1 MRKLLII
8 DDKIEERQDDY
19 LDLYSEAIEQ
29 DLYTLQFAESGEEGL
44 KILKQDTKQE
54 ICLILLDLR
63 MDKKKIDGIKLANS
77 LNKHFIKRPI
87 LVYTAYP
94 DLASKFSKQ
103 AQQNVITV
111 IERSTRASRVIKDLV
126 DVFIIGGHLEVPG
139 DTDVTKESKSVGYHT
154 IRKLVKTLSHDLRVN
169 LIKEILPFFP
179 PDLLVSLKKLIPE
192 EIDKVLNQAVE
203 RDILKTWL
211 KEQQLEGF
219 FKDIPPVEEINDLK
233 LEIRDIPQKNGKIYQ
248 YHFLRWS
255 ECGKFQWKY
264 IRKQFVR
271 TLPPELQKPDPASGD
286 LPIVFRS
293 MKRKEQKASDY
304 E

>member
-8 DDKIEERQDDY
+8 DDEIKQRQDDY
-19 LDLYSEAIEQ
+19 LDLYSDAIEHK
-29 DLYTLQFAESGEEGL
+29 LYDLQFAVSGEEGL
-44 KILKQDTKQE
+44 KILKKDTKQE
-54 ICLILLDLR
+54 ISLILLDLR
-63 MDKKKIDGIKLANS
+63 MDKARIDGIKFANN
-77 LNKHFIKRPI
+77 LNKHYIKRPI

-94 DLASKFSKQ
+94 DLASKFSAQ

-111 IERSTRASRVIKDLV
+111 IERSSRASKIIKDLV

-179 PDLLVSLKKLIPE
+179 ADILISLKKLIPE
-192 EIDKVLNQAVE
+192 EIDKVLNQAIE
-203 RDILKTWL
+203 RDILKKWL
-211 KEQQLEGF
+211 RNQQLEGLF
-219 FKDIPPVEEINDLK
+219 ADLPPVKEINDLK
-233 LEIRDIPQKNGKIYQ
+233 LEIRDIPHKNGKIYQ

-264 IRKQFVR
+264 VRKEFVG
-271 TLPPELQKPDPASGD
+271 TLPPELQQPNQASGD
-286 LPIVFRS
+286 LPVVFRS
-293 MKRKEQKASDY
+293 MKRKEPQDSDS
-304 E
+304 

>member
-8 DDKIEERQDDY
+8 DDEIQQRKEDY
-19 LDLYSEAIEQ
+19 LDLYSDAIEEN
-29 DLYTLQFAESGEEGL
+29 LYGIQFAASGEEAL
-44 KILKQDTKQE
+44 TILKKDTKQE
-54 ICLILLDLR
+54 ISLVLLDLR
-63 MDKKKIDGIKLANS
+63 MASAQIDGVKLANS
-77 LNKHFIKRPI
+77 LSEHYIKRPL

-94 DLASKFSKQ
+94 DLASQFTPEALK
-103 AQQNVITV
+103 NVITV
-111 IERSTRASRVIKDLV
+111 IERSKQSPQVIKDLV
-126 DVFIIGGHLEVPG
+126 NVFIIGRNLEVPG

-179 PDLLVSLKKLIPE
+179 GDILVSLKTLIPL

-203 RDILKTWL
+203 RDILKQWL
-211 KEQQLEGF
+211 RKQQEDGYF
-219 FKDIPPVEEINDLK
+219 NDIPAVEQINDLK

-264 IRKQFVR
+264 VRKKYVL
-271 TLPPELQKPDPASGD
+271 TLPLELQKPSRASGD
-286 LPIVFRS
+286 LPVVFRS
-293 MKRKEQKASDY
+293 MKRKEEQDSEKA
-304 E
+304 